1 MRVSDSGC
9 SPCGVAEQSDG
20 LKVEPVDEIT
30 QEFRV
35 SSTTGWLRVRAG
47 VSMIREIQRNHA
59 ILRTQSMGQVFE
71 VPRAMP
77 DGVEADEN
85 GAASP
90 RICVSDGD
98 AIKGDIFSRFL
109 RAHSG
114 AIACVTSFVS
124 CADESHCK

>member
-1 MRVSDSGC
+1 MRISDSGC
-9 SPCGVAEQSDG
+9 SSYGVAQQSDG
-20 LKVEPVDEIT
+20 WKIQPFDEIT
-30 QEFRV
+30 QQFRV
-35 SSTTGWLRVRAG
+35 SSTTGGLRVRAG
-47 VSMIREIQRNHA
+47 VSLIREIQRNHA
-59 ILRTQSMGQVFE
+59 ILRTQSTAQVFK

-77 DGVEADEN
+77 DGVQADEN
-85 GAASP
+85 GAASS